1 MEVFK
6 VAKVKRAE
14 ERHAPEVSKQTGF
27 PSPASHY
34 LEQPIDLHEE
44 LSLNRDATFYI
55 KVRGDAWTQHMICDK
70 DVLIV
75 DRSKEPS
82 FDTLALVVQEGEFT
96 VRRIPFDKR
105 SAEFV
110 VWGVITYIIH
120 KAS

>member
-6 VAKVKRAE
+6 VAKVKRAD

-55 KVRGDAWTQHMICDK
+55 RVRGDTWTQHMICDK

-96 VRRIPFDKR
+96 VRRIPFDKK

-120 KAS
+120 KAL